1 MDVSEQADRREF
13 SRDIG
18 HHNLVPLWERPH
30 PTRTPVSPAKAA
42 HWDYDG
48 VLRPFMMRAGDLI
61 TAKEA
66 ERRVLVLE
74 NPGLAGQHRITH
86 SLFAGL
92 QLIMPGEVAPA
103 HRHSPSALRFIM
115 EGEGAYTAVEGERTT
130 MRPGDFV
137 VTPSWT
143 WHDHGNETGRPMVW
157 LDGLDTPLVRLLDAG
172 FAEPANVDSQTI
184 HRPEGDSPARFGSNM
199 VPVDWKPARQSS
211 PVFNYPYA
219 RSRET
224 LETLSRNGDP
234 DPCRCRRHPGRGCR
248 RRRLHGRS
256 RIGSTKETGRSLNLS
271 WTSRPA
277 KPSMITRGPPTKD
290 PASTCSRVV
299 VVPWCRDGT
308 WPELAAQPGCRGGQP
323 DDGIALDGFAMT
335 AMGRS
340 RRIFHVHEC
349 PLSGPRAPALS
360 EVEGSRSF
368 MHTSGLKAHGPKDQ
382 GRELINRR
390 YRNQLRDVPF
400 RSSSG
405 LQSHLLPCLKKA
417 TADIIRW
424 SCRPTCIAAP
434 KFFTLSPTAI
444 TQSERNRTISPPAP
458 NSYGR
463 C

>member
-13 SRDIG
+13 SRNIG

-48 VLRPFMMRAGDLI
+48 VVRPFMMRAGDLI

-74 NPGLAGQHRITH
+74 NPGLPGQYRITN

-103 HRHSPSALRFIM
+103 HRHTPSALRFIV

-172 FAEPANVDSQTI
+172 FAEPANVDNQTI
-184 HRPEGDSPARFGSNM
+184 SRPEGDSPARFGANM
-199 VPVDWKPARQSS
+199 VPVDWKPARMSS

-234 DPCRCRRHPGRGCR
+234 DPCHGYKLRYINPATGGSPMPTIGTFMALLSAGFATAPYRSTDGTVYSVVEGTGETSVEGVVIRWKPRDVFIVPSWHQHRHRA
-248 RRRLHGRS
+248 
-256 RIGSTKETGRSLNLS
+256 
-271 WTSRPA
+271 TSDAVLFSFSDRPA
-277 KPSMITRGPPTKD
+277 Q
-290 PASTCSRVV
+290 
-299 VVPWCRDGT
+299 
-308 WPELAAQPGCRGGQP
+308 E
-323 DDGIALDGFAMT
+323 ALSLWKEE
-335 AMGRS
+335 R
-340 RRIFHVHEC
+340 
-349 PLSGPRAPALS
+349 PRA
-360 EVEGSRSF
+360 
-368 MHTSGLKAHGPKDQ
+368 
-382 GRELINRR
+382 
-390 YRNQLRDVPF
+390 
-400 RSSSG
+400 
-405 LQSHLLPCLKKA
+405 
-417 TADIIRW
+417 
-424 SCRPTCIAAP
+424 
-434 KFFTLSPTAI
+434 
-444 TQSERNRTISPPAP
+444 
-458 NSYGR
+458 
-463 C
+463 